1 MQVQGKT
8 TNFFNCEKAVHQGNP
23 ISPLLFNI
31 FINDLFDKLK
41 STQDISLD
49 DTQTFN
55 ILMYADDLIILPTS
69 KGNLQKNLNLLNE
82 YCNKWKL
89 EINYSKTKCM
99 TFAKGSQKEKNK
111 FTIDKHPIENVKEY
125 LGITINARRTLH

>member
-1 MQVQGKT
+1 MNVQGKT
-8 TNFFNCEKAVHQGNP
+8 TNFFNYEKGVHQGNP

-55 ILMYADDLIILPTS
+55 ILMYADDLIILSTS
-69 KGNLQKNLNLLNE
+69 KENLQTNLNLLNE

-99 TFAKGSQKEKNK
+99 TFTKGSQKEKK
-111 FTIDKHPIENVKEY
+111 
-125 LGITINARRTLH
+125 